1 MTAAARLLSQRLAD
15 VADVHMRDMLAAAPL
30 LRRLSPEF
38 TRNLLADTRTLQ
50 HELAGAPAR
59 KTLAG
64 VMSDGMAAWMT
75 REHQFVELAQ
85 HDRDRLNA
93 HYRCLVDDLATRLA
107 QNDPCGAI
115 EKLLEDHHVRLQSWL
130 TAVLEDAGALDVA
143 SSGAEIVCS
152 EYSPVMQLRVLG
164 LSNARLTEPVLDL
177 GCGEAGLLVRH
188 LRSAGQVRVEGIDQN
203 ASSANGLTRCSW
215 FDVLLPA
222 SSIGTIIAHQ
232 SFTLHLLRSHIANA
246 ERAADFAH
254 RYMDILHALKPGG
267 CFAYAPN
274 LPFIERLLDTD
285 RFSVS
290 TRAISLPRGRSMPP
304 ALLAALEG
312 QPLGST
318 IVTRS
323 K

>member
-15 VADVHMRDMLAAAPL
+15 VADVHMRDMLAAAPIL
-30 LRRLSPEF
+30 SRLSPEF
-38 TRNLLADTRTLQ
+38 TRNLLTDARSLQ

-59 KTLAG
+59 ETLAG

-85 HDRDRLNA
+85 HDRKALSA
-93 HYRCLVDDLATRLA
+93 HYRRLIDELATRLA
-107 QNDPCGAI
+107 QDDPCSAI
-115 EKLLEDHHVRLQSWL
+115 EKVLEDHHVRLQSWL
-130 TAVLEDAGALDVA
+130 TAVLENAGALDA
-143 SSGAEIVCS
+143 ARSGAEIVCA
-152 EYSPVMQLRVLG
+152 EYSPIIQLRVLG
-164 LSNARLTEPVLDL
+164 LGDARLADPVLDL

-188 LRSAGQVRVEGIDQN
+188 LRSAGQVQVEGIDQD

-222 SSIGTIIAHQ
+222 SSLGTIIAHQ
-232 SFTLHLLRSHIANA
+232 SFTLHFLHAHIASA
-246 ERAADFAH
+246 ERAARFAQ

-267 CFAYAPN
+267 CFAYAPS
-274 LPFIERLLDTD
+274 LPFIEQLLDAD

-304 ALLAALEG
+304 GLLAALEG
-312 QPLGST
+312 HPLGST
-318 IVTRS
+318 IVTRQ